1 AVRGGA
7 AGWGLGW
14 AATCASRPAR
24 KPASQA
30 RWIGFAEPTTRLRR
44 SISSSAN
51 GAVLGMGLSW
61 LTMALSTAHHG
72 TRGSVPMTI
81 ASTSA
86 PAAITAQVSSDRRRR
101 RRGVSGA
108 DDVDMAGGGRLVLLA
123 VRRRKK
129 NIFFVL
135 RQ

>member
-1 AVRGGA
+1 MSTTEGLKPRLRASLAVWAARRSLLPDSLAYTMVIGSAVRGGA
-7 AGWGLGW
+7 AGSGLGW

-72 TRGSVPMTI
+72 TRGSV
-81 ASTSA
+81 
-86 PAAITAQVSSDRRRR
+86 
-101 RRGVSGA
+101 
-108 DDVDMAGGGRLVLLA
+108 
-123 VRRRKK
+123 
-129 NIFFVL
+129 
-135 RQ
+135 